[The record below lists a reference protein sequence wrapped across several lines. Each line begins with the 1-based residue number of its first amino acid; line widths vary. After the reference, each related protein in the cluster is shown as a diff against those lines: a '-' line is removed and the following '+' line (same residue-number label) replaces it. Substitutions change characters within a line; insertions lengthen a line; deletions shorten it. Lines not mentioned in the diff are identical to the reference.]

1 MPSAQPASW
10 GTCRRV
16 LVIDDQDSFCRL
28 MARIVTGLGYQVKTS
43 CRLDPADLADLHEM
57 DFIFVDMMMPDTDG
71 IQVLDVLARK
81 QVKSS
86 IVLMSGTHK
95 EVLATAET
103 IARQSGLRVVAMLNK
118 PFRGSDVRRILE
130 IEQQEPRRPVK
141 QSLVSEINIE
151 DVLAGL
157 ERREFDAFL
166 QPIMDLATNQP
177 VGYEALARWQSE
189 KFSLVVPNR
198 FIAVAVRHGILPRLT
213 HQILDR
219 ALDYAVALRERNM
232 VWKVSVNLGV
242 EDLLDNELPEKL
254 AEMVSSHDLPPGSL
268 TIELTES
275 STTANELMMLGTLA
289 RLRLK
294 GIDLAIDDFGTSYS
308 GLDRLST
315 IPFTSLKID
324 MRFITDMMTNKNAR
338 MIVESSIALA
348 KRLKMKTVAEG
359 IETEAQL
366 ALLKDMRCDFGQ
378 GYLFAPPMEFPKL
391 LVWNQLG
398 SHS

>member
-1 MPSAQPASW
+1 MEPELAASRPD
-10 GTCRRV
+10 RRV
-16 LVIDDQDSFCRL
+16 LIIDDEPSFCRL
-28 MARIVTGLGYQVKTS
+28 MTRLIGDLGYQAKSS
-43 CRLDPADLADLHEM
+43 CHLNPG
-57 DFIFVDMMMPDTDG
+57 DFAELSSSDIIFVDMMMPNTDG
-71 IQVLDVLARK
+71 IQVLEVLSRHQIK
-81 QVKSS
+81 PS
-86 IVLMSGTHK
+86 IVLMSGVHGD
-95 EVLATAET
+95 VLAAAET
-103 IARQSGLRVVAMLNK
+103 IGKRLGLRILGTLTK
-118 PFRGSDVRRILE
+118 PFRATDIRRFLETEQHQPKQIL
-130 IEQQEPRRPVK
+130 K
-141 QSLVSEINIE
+141 QSLASEINIE

-177 VGYEALARWQSE
+177 IGYEALARWQSE
-189 KFSLVVPNR
+189 KFSLLTPDR
-198 FIAVAVRHGILPRLT
+198 FIAVAARHGILPLLT

-254 AEMVSSHDLPPGSL
+254 AEMVSDHDLPQGSL
-268 TIELTES
+268 TVELTES
-275 STTANELMMLGTLA
+275 SATANEITMLGTLA

-294 GIDLAIDDFGTSYS
+294 GIDLAIDDFGTCYS

-359 IETEAQL
+359 IETESQL
-366 ALLKDMRCDFGQ
+366 ALLKNMRCDCGQ
-378 GYLFAPPMEFPKL
+378 GYLFAPPMEFQKL
-391 LVWNQLG
+391 LVWNQVVFQ
-398 SHS
+398 S